1 MPRMDRTY
9 LTFYRASARGLR
21 RGCAE
26 VKIVP
31 ITLSALHGRD
41 WTGAWQSTLMYQ
53 QKLTKFKGN
62 ADS

>member
-1 MPRMDRTY
+1 MSRMDCTY
-9 LTFYRASARGLR
+9 PTIYRASARGLR
-21 RGCAE
+21 RGCTE

-31 ITLSALHGRD
+31 ITPSALHGRD
-41 WTGAWQSTLMYQ
+41 WTGARQSTLMCQ